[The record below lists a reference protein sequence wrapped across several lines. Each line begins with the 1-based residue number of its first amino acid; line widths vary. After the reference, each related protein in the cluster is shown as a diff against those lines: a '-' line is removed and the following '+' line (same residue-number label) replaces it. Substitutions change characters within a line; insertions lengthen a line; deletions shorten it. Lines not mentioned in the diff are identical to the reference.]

1 MVMDNNSIRGD
12 FVYRV
17 DKYEKIINI
26 ICYMKGIEENDLC
39 KILKDKDYKYLLFLF
54 LKKYKCD
61 NLDRINRDF
70 FINNK
75 KIVNYNFKKAQE
87 KLLINSHF
95 REIYFEIEKEIEKWN
110 KKQQEKYSNKRRNV
124 IL

>member
-1 MVMDNNSIRGD
+1 MYN
-12 FVYRV
+12 V

-26 ICYMKGIEENDLC
+26 ICFMKGIDENELC
-39 KILKDKDYKYLLFLF
+39 NILKDKDLKYLLFLF

-75 KIVNYNFKKAQE
+75 KVVNYNSRKAQE
-87 KLLINSHF
+87 KLLINSQF
-95 REIYFEIEKEIEKWN
+95 REVYFEIEKEIEK
-110 KKQQEKYSNKRRNV
+110 
-124 IL
+124 